1 MIKNYFN
8 YKQKLALFIF
18 QIVVANCFSQSLANY
33 TSARSIAVPY
43 TSINSTG
50 LPFNSWRNTTTFTQD
65 DNRSDFTDIGFDFW
79 YNGVRY
85 TQFSVSTNGF
95 IDFSSSNDNGDATAD
110 DFGYNNAAFTGNG
123 VNNTTSPAIAPF
135 YDDLMAQGGT
145 AALGNSIKYRL
156 TGAAPSRTLTVEW
169 INMAVYGNTSPSLN
183 FQVQLV
189 ENTGRIFVNYG
200 TMNSGTFTFSYS
212 MGLNG
217 QTLSFTPTAAELKTL
232 QTVNSNTFNNVERNN
247 LSVMP
252 AANSRYVFIPVAPNA
267 PSGTLA
273 FSSVTQSS
281 MILNWTNWASNEVGY
296 VIYNST
302 DGTNYNFVTQ
312 TAANASSATITGLLP
327 STNYFWKVQAVTEG
341 CLSAALTGTQATIG
355 GGNKISINTGNW
367 NTATTWSPTGV
378 PNSGDDVTIASN
390 HTVSINATVS
400 CNNLTIGNT
409 GAAAK
414 LEFVGLP
421 KTLSINSNLTVTTG
435 ATFNV
440 SVNSNSIHNLML
452 NGNVSNSGTINFSSG
467 NDLCNVTFLKNGNQ
481 TVSGNATTNA
491 FYNIIVNKG
500 TSSNNVLEITSSNFT
515 APVNFLTLTNGTFKL
530 STLNTVNVTPFNNA
544 VVMPQSTG
552 LWLNSPN
559 LTVNTNNLVTLTG
572 KLTVAN
578 GTLNIGNGT
587 NEDLLSS
594 GGTINLSGGALNIAG
609 KYYSTGINNLTFLS
623 ITGGTLT
630 VPFVSS
636 SSTADSPFQ
645 ISGVGSV
652 FNMSDGLIIIPRE
665 GGTGAQDL
673 GYNTIGATNGSVT
686 GGTLQIGS
694 TVTPA
699 SQTISINSGTSIG
712 NLVVNSANAIAKI
725 ITNPLII
732 TKDIAINT
740 GTLNANNL
748 NITLGGNWTNTSG
761 TFVPGTANVTF
772 NATTPQTLFKTT
784 GEIFNNLTFSG
795 SGTKTLLSA
804 ITGSNV
810 LINSGSSLDVNTTNN
825 QLTVRGNFTNSGTF
839 ISRAGLVFLNGTVAQ
854 TIGGTS
860 ITDFYNLT
868 LNNNAGAN
876 ITNAEN
882 LINTLTLNNGTF
894 NTNSQA
900 FTMISTA
907 TNTARI
913 AQITGTGDIIGNV
926 IVQRFAPGGYTG
938 WALLGTPISS
948 ALTLQAWDDDIP
960 ISCATCPDGSAAG
973 FLSIYTYDETKP
985 GLFDDYAA
993 YIPLSGITDPISQN
1007 KGYWVYLG
1015 TGSVTS
1021 TGITLDVTGTV
1032 RKFNNTIPLTRTSTG
1047 VPANDGWNLIH
1058 NPYPSPIKW
1067 SLLRGATANIDNA
1080 FYTYNAD
1087 LNGGTGG
1094 HATYVNGISSP
1105 AIGAGGIGD
1114 DIPMCQGFYVHSTGA
1129 TALNATEAIKVAG
1142 NPTFLKM
1149 NSTTQV
1155 ASTNPLLRIYIDG
1168 QSSFHD
1174 ETVLYMQ
1181 SGANSTFDDEYDAL
1195 KLRGQDPYAPIIAL
1209 DNVINQFQVNGVGPI
1224 TSNFTMPLTTTTGY
1238 AGTYTISLDNFNS
1251 FPSGACI
1258 NLFDRYTN
1266 TTTDLK
1272 TNDYVF
1278 YLSDT
1283 TKLSRFDLNITLNP
1297 LTINS
1302 SLNQTSCSLPQ
1313 SGKIIAA
1320 GTNSGPWNYYW
1331 KDASSTIIKTSLNKS
1346 SADTLENL
1354 SGGDYTLEVN
1364 TVGMCDNN
1372 ESQYSINIIELP
1384 VASFTNQDTVDLS
1397 SGGLVLFDNTSTNSS
1412 SYTWNFGDGSGFSSD
1427 EFPNYN
1433 YTTTGTYT
1441 ITLITTSNSGCIDTT
1456 YGSLVVTNIVSGVQE
1471 LANTNNWQLLT
1482 LSNNEYV
1489 IQADLEQEELISIK
1503 LHDAIGKLVMD
1514 LGSSK
1519 TSKISIPLDLRNYNA
1534 GIYFLNINGE
1544 TTKKTI
1550 KLLVN

>member
-1 MIKNYFN
+1 
-8 YKQKLALFIF
+8 
-18 QIVVANCFSQSLANY
+18 
-33 TSARSIAVPY
+33 
-43 TSINSTG
+43 
-50 LPFNSWRNTTTFTQD
+50 
-65 DNRSDFTDIGFDFW
+65 
-79 YNGVRY
+79 
-85 TQFSVSTNGF
+85 
-95 IDFSSSNDNGDATAD
+95 
-110 DFGYNNAAFTGNG
+110 
-123 VNNTTSPAIAPF
+123 
-135 YDDLMAQGGT
+135 
-145 AALGNSIKYRL
+145 
-156 TGAAPSRTLTVEW
+156 
-169 INMAVYGNTSPSLN
+169 
-183 FQVQLV
+183 
-189 ENTGRIFVNYG
+189 VNYG

-212 MGLNG
+212 MGLNAE
-217 QTLSFTPTAAELKTL
+217 TLNNSPTAAQLKTL
-232 QTVNSNTFNNVERNN
+232 QTVNSNTFSNIERNN

-252 AANSRYVFIPVAPNA
+252 IANSRYIFIPPTPTA
-267 PSGTLA
+267 PSGVLS

-302 DGTNYNFVTQ
+302 DGTNYDFVTQ
-312 TAANASSATITGLLP
+312 TAANATSSTITGLLP
-327 STNYFWKVQAVTEG
+327 STNYFWKVHAVTEG
-341 CLSAALTGTQATIG
+341 CLSAAITGTRSTIG

-390 HTVSINATVS
+390 HTVSINANAS

-414 LEFVGLP
+414 LEFVGAA
-421 KTLSINSNLTVTTG
+421 KTFSINSNLTVTTG

-440 SVNSNSIHNLML
+440 NVNSNSTHNLYS
-452 NGNVSNSGTINFSSG
+452 NGNVSNSGIINFSSG
-467 NDLCNVTFLKNGNQ
+467 NDFCNVTFIKNGNQ

-500 TSSNNVLEITSSNFT
+500 TSSNNILEITSSNFT

-530 STLNTVNVTPFNNA
+530 STVNTVNITPFNNA
-544 VVMPQSTG
+544 VIMPQSTG

-630 VPFVSS
+630 VPSISS
-636 SSTADSPFQ
+636 SSTTDSPFQ

-652 FNMSDGLIIIPRE
+652 FNMSAGLIIIPRE
-665 GGTGAQDL
+665 GGTGGQDL

-694 TVTPA
+694 TATPA

-725 ITNPLII
+725 ITNPLLI
-732 TKDIAINT
+732 TKDIVINT

-795 SGTKTLLSA
+795 AGTKTLLSA

-810 LINSGSSLDVNTTNN
+810 LINSGSNLDVNTTNN
-825 QLTVRGNFTNSGTF
+825 QLTVRGNFINSGTF
-839 ISRAGLVFLNGTVAQ
+839 NSRAGLVFLNGTVAQ
-854 TIGGTS
+854 TIGGTTV
-860 ITDFYNLT
+860 TDFYNLT

-876 ITNAEN
+876 ITHAEN

-907 TNTARI
+907 SNTARI
-913 AQITGTGDIIGNV
+913 AQITGSGDIIGNV
-926 IVQRFAPGGYTG
+926 TVQRFAPGGYTG

-948 ALTLQAWDDDIP
+948 ALTLQDWDDDIP

-973 FLSIYTYDETKP
+973 FLSIYTYDETIP

-993 YIPLSGITDPISQN
+993 YIPLTGITNPITPN

-1015 TGSVTS
+1015 TNTVT
-1021 TGITLDVTGTV
+1021 TANITLDVTGTV

-1047 VPANDGWNLIH
+1047 VAANDGWNLIH

-1067 SLLRGATANIDNA
+1067 SLLKGATANIDNA

-1142 NPTFLKM
+1142 NPTFLKSS
-1149 NSTTQV
+1149 STSQV
-1155 ASTNPLLRIYIDG
+1155 VSVNPLLRIYIDG

-1174 ETVLYMQ
+1174 ETVLYTQ
-1181 SGANSTFDDEYDAL
+1181 SGANNAFDEEYDAL
-1195 KLRGQDPYAPIIAL
+1195 KLKGQDPSAPMIAL
-1209 DNVINQFQVNGVGPI
+1209 DNTINQFQVNGVGPI
-1224 TSNFTMPLTTTTGY
+1224 VSNFSMPLTTTTGY
-1238 AGTYTISLDNFNS
+1238 PGTYTISLANFNS

-1258 NLFDRYTN
+1258 NLFDRYTS
-1266 TTTDLK
+1266 TTTDLRS
-1272 TNDYVF
+1272 NNYVF

-1302 SLNQTSCSLPQ
+1302 SMNQASCSSPQ
-1313 SGKIIAA
+1313 SGKIIAE
-1320 GTNSGPWNYYW
+1320 GTNAGPWNYYW
-1331 KDASSTIIKTSLNKS
+1331 RDASNTVIKTSLNKLT
-1346 SADTLENL
+1346 ADTLENL
-1354 SGGDYTLEVN
+1354 SGGDYSLEIN

-1384 VASFTNQDTVDLS
+1384 LASFTSQDTVDLS
-1397 SGGLVLFDNTSTNSS
+1397 SGGLAIFNNTSTNSV
-1412 SYTWNFGDGSGFSSD
+1412 SYNWNFGDGLGFSSD
-1427 EFPNYN
+1427 PSPNYN
-1433 YTTTGTYT
+1433 YTTIGTYT
-1441 ITLITTSNSGCIDTT
+1441 VTLITTSNSGCVDTT
-1456 YGSLVVTNIVSGVQE
+1456 YGSVVVTNIVSGVQE
-1471 LANTNNWQLLT
+1471 LVNSNNWQVKT
-1482 LSNNEYV
+1482 VSNNEYV
-1489 IQADLEQEELISIK
+1489 IQVDLEKEELLNIK
-1503 LHDAIGKLVMD
+1503 LNDVLGKLILD
-1514 LGSSK
+1514 LGISK
-1519 TSKISIPLDLRNYNA
+1519 TSKINLPLDLRNYTP
-1534 GIYFLNINGE
+1534 GVYFLNINGE
-1544 TTKKTI
+1544 ITKKTV